1 MINKSNNNKGFTI
14 VELLIAVALFSVV
27 ISITSGV
34 FIRSLRTQRI
44 ITSFIAANSNASL
57 AMEQMAREIR
67 TGQDFC
73 SGPNIGCAADSG
85 IFQELIFTNARGQ
98 QAKYELSEPRTIG
111 LNTIQS
117 IMRSADGGT
126 PLPVTADN
134 VNINYFSFY
143 LTGHELG
150 DGGNPRIT
158 ITLGIGAT
166 GVPFSDALINLQTTV
181 SSRVVQ
187 D

>member
-111 LNTIQS
+111 LNPIYNAK
-117 IMRSADGGT
+117 R
-126 PLPVTADN
+126 
-134 VNINYFSFY
+134 
-143 LTGHELG
+143 
-150 DGGNPRIT
+150 
-158 ITLGIGAT
+158 
-166 GVPFSDALINLQTTV
+166 
-181 SSRVVQ
+181 
-187 D
+187 